1 MEKGYTI
8 KSTFESKDED
18 TIKKFLENK
27 SETPKIGGKGLEGM
41 LKDLIHGLDQKSAR
55 LDNPFTVLND
65 EDFDI
70 NPTVKLRIDK
80 KWVNSKMGKKGFEGK
95 EEF

>member
-27 SETPKIGGKGLEGM
+27 SKLE
-41 LKDLIHGLDQKSAR
+41 
-55 LDNPFTVLND
+55 
-65 EDFDI
+65 
-70 NPTVKLRIDK
+70 
-80 KWVNSKMGKKGFEGK
+80 
-95 EEF
+95 